1 MSLLFFD
8 VNNIRFS
15 HNVGWKNK
23 RFVWMGNKTFDFPPP
38 VIYYSMYGYSH
49 RKGEFRMKSTMKI
62 SFFLAAF
69 LGAGMLSAADNF
81 NNLFRVMA
89 PHGDCQIRRPG
100 QEAFEPVLK
109 GKAYPFGSL
118 LKCGKESDMVIT
130 FSEQDAVRV
139 MANSVISAEL
149 DREADNRRIVS
160 LKQGDILVRLDV
172 LNTNK
177 SVIVDTPVGRCVSM
191 VGNAKMH
198 LVTTPAEHQLE
209 IRAEASCQVK
219 VVGPQYVIPD
229 LVNGNAISIS
239 MPTDS
244 SMTTIRDIIGD
255 YRIFV
260 NKGLEENP
268 DTSAA
273 EASNVLLPVTMSSG
287 STVKIWREKAPV
299 GGRLIVSVLATGP
312 DGKGRESYAFA
323 VGQNSVV
330 TQSDVFDELPEEG
343 ENAAAA
349 VAAPAA
355 GDADADLFAAP
366 ASDDLA
372 AEPEAPAAAEAPA
385 QQQDNA
391 LDDFLF

>member
-1 MSLLFFD
+1 MK
-8 VNNIRFS
+8 NTTKIRLC
-15 HNVGWKNK
+15 
-23 RFVWMGNKTFDFPPP
+23 
-38 VIYYSMYGYSH
+38 
-49 RKGEFRMKSTMKI
+49 
-62 SFFLAAF
+62 LAAF
-69 LGAGMLSAADNF
+69 LVAGTLSAADNF

-100 QEAFEPVLK
+100 QDAFEPVLK

-118 LKCGKESDMVIT
+118 LKCGKESDMVVT
-130 FSEQDAVRV
+130 FSERDAVRV

-239 MPTDS
+239 MPTDN
-244 SMTTIRDIIGD
+244 SMTTIRDIVGD

-268 DTSAA
+268 DTSSA
-273 EASNVLLPVTMSSG
+273 ESSNVLLPVTMSAA

-330 TQSDVFDELPEEG
+330 TQSDVFNDDLPEDG
-343 ENAAAA
+343 EAAPAPAPAAAA
-349 VAAPAA
+349 TA
-355 GDADADLFAAP
+355 GDADTDLFAAP
-366 ASDDLA
+366 ASDDFA
-372 AEPEAPAAAEAPA
+372 AEPAAPAAAEAPA